1 MFGRENSSNT
11 KVCFAA
17 KIQFLINKAIT
28 LFCPYLK
35 VDVHMETFLNYCKR
49 RFTLR
54 SVKMSKKES
63 ECIFSTK
70 DHYVQ
75 LKEEISKNVIL
86 SISIYFLQTR
96 YEFNSETQTN
106 ETITDFI
113 ARAQATELR
122 KDTTYTQVSPFCI

>member
-1 MFGRENSSNT
+1 
-11 KVCFAA
+11 
-17 KIQFLINKAIT
+17 
-28 LFCPYLK
+28 
-35 VDVHMETFLNYCKR
+35 METFLNYCKS
-49 RFTLR
+49 RFKLR
-54 SVKMSKKES
+54 SKCQKNES
-63 ECIFSTK
+63 ECIFSTT

-75 LKEEISKNVIL
+75 LKVEISKNVIL

-122 KDTTYTQVSPFCI
+122 KDTTYTQVSPLFCI